1 MYYADDY
8 NKKLYHAGYKCY
20 SALEQTFLAEKLEPF
35 ILKNIDA
42 VKEMVFPLAYDND
55 ITDNKICTFVEK
67 YYQALKEFIHN
78 NMTMLDEDE
87 AKEYSWS
94 YEWMDKEEKEE

>member
-8 NKKLYHAGYKCY
+8 NKKLYHAEYKCY
-20 SALEQTFLAEKLEPF
+20 SALEETFLTKGLEPF
-35 ILKNIDA
+35 ILKNIDT

-55 ITDNKICTFVEK
+55 ITDNKICAFVEK
-67 YYQALKEFIHN
+67 YYQALEEFIHN

-94 YEWMDKEEKEE
+94 YEWMDEGEEE